1 MASLSATATV
11 VRPGLARGK
20 TSAPKAQAPKSC
32 AMSGLTGSAPAFLGK
47 PSALSAGIVS
57 AGGARGAGSRSV
69 ATMGLFGLGL
79 PELVVIG
86 GVAAVLFG
94 PSKLPELG
102 KSLGKTVKSFQAA
115 ANVRTRPHLARPKTR
130 DHRRIPRRA
139 CSSCSPSPE
148 NKRENVAFPVFEF
161 LASARSIIVLTRGPT
176 NETRRSSKK
185 SSRKAGKPRRPR
197 SPSRSRTARTR
208 RPNERRDAS
217 GEKKKMARLFFFLWT
232 TRATWIFQRATFG
245 SRLCAHANP
254 K

>member
-1 MASLSATATV
+1 MASLPTTATV

-47 PSALSAGIVS
+47 PSALSAGIVT

-115 ANVRTRPHLARPKTR
+115 ANVRTRPHP
-130 DHRRIPRRA
+130 RA
-139 CSSCSPSPE
+139 CDFRDPHVPTRASFPSSARDAFSFFVFRHSSFVI
-148 NKRENVAFPVFEF
+148 RENAIV
-161 LASARSIIVLTRGPT
+161 VLTRG
-176 NETRRSSKK
+176 
-185 SSRKAGKPRRPR
+185 SRPERAGVPRRAQGR
-197 SPSRSRTARTR
+197 
-208 RPNERRDAS
+208 
-217 GEKKKMARLFFFLWT
+217 
-232 TRATWIFQRATFG
+232 QG
-245 SRLCAHANP
+245 SRGGRGAQADRGRRGQEG
-254 K
+254 

>member
-115 ANVRTRPHLARPKTR
+115 ANVRTRPH
-130 DHRRIPRRA
+130 PRASEDPRSSSHSATA

-148 NKRENVAFPVFEF
+148 NKHENVAFTVSSF
-161 LASARSIIVLTRGPT
+161 SRARSSIVVLTRGPT
-176 NETRRSSKK
+176 NKTRRSSKT

-208 RPNERRDAS
+208 RLSERRDAS
-217 GEKKKMARLFFFLWT
+217 GEKKKMARFFF
-232 TRATWIFQRATFG
+232 
-245 SRLCAHANP
+245 SRRRRPRVSKVGVSRYAV
-254 K
+254 

>member
-1 MASLSATATV
+1 MASLPTTATV

-20 TSAPKAQAPKSC
+20 ASAPKAQAPKSC

-47 PSALSAGIVS
+47 PSALSAGIVT

-115 ANVRTRPHLARPKTR
+115 ANVRTRPIILALAISE
-130 DHRRIPRRA
+130 IPTFRRA
-139 CSSCSPSPE
+139 LASPRPRARRVFVYSSFATTRE
-148 NKRENVAFPVFEF
+148 RENAIV
-161 LASARSIIVLTRGPT
+161 VLTRG
-176 NETRRSSKK
+176 
-185 SSRKAGKPRRPR
+185 SRPERAGVPRRAQGR
-197 SPSRSRTARTR
+197 
-208 RPNERRDAS
+208 
-217 GEKKKMARLFFFLWT
+217 
-232 TRATWIFQRATFG
+232 QG
-245 SRLCAHANP
+245 SRGDRGAQADRGRRGQEG
-254 K
+254 

>member
-1 MASLSATATV
+1 MPSLSATATV

-20 TSAPKAQAPKSC
+20 TSAPKAQAHKSC

-47 PSALSAGIVS
+47 PSALSAGIVT

-115 ANVRTRPHLARPKTR
+115 ANVRARPRPRASDFRDPHVPARASFPSSRARDAFRFSSFERTIVVLTR
-130 DHRRIPRRA
+130 DSRPERAGVPRRA
-139 CSSCSPSPE
+139 QGRQGS
-148 NKRENVAFPVFEF
+148 
-161 LASARSIIVLTRGPT
+161 RGGRGAQADRGRRVQ
-176 NETRRSSKK
+176 ESRVSDDERRSRA
-185 SSRKAGKPRRPR
+185 SRFARDCRSAVRRR
-197 SPSRSRTARTR
+197 RRNRT
-208 RPNERRDAS
+208 
-217 GEKKKMARLFFFLWT
+217 GE
-232 TRATWIFQRATFG
+232 
-245 SRLCAHANP
+245 
-254 K
+254 

>member
-1 MASLSATATV
+1 MASLPTTATV

-20 TSAPKAQAPKSC
+20 ASAPKAQAPKSC

-47 PSALSAGIVS
+47 PSALSAGIVT

-115 ANVRTRPHLARPKTR
+115 ANVRTRPH
-130 DHRRIPRRA
+130 PRASEDPRSSSHSATA

-148 NKRENVAFPVFEF
+148 NKHENVAFPVFEF
-161 LASARSIIVLTRGPT
+161 LASAIVD
-176 NETRRSSKK
+176 
-185 SSRKAGKPRRPR
+185 RRPDPR
-197 SPSRSRTARTR
+197 SHQQNAQEFQDELKEGREAEEAAEPKQI
-208 RPNERRDAS
+208 ED
-217 GEKKKMARLFFFLWT
+217 GEDKKAE
-232 TRATWIFQRATFG
+232 
-245 SRLCAHANP
+245 
-254 K
+254 

>member
-115 ANVRTRPHLARPKTR
+115 ANVRTRPH
-130 DHRRIPRRA
+130 PR
-139 CSSCSPSPE
+139 
-148 NKRENVAFPVFEF
+148 
-161 LASARSIIVLTRGPT
+161 ASEDP
-176 NETRRSSKK
+176 RSS
-185 SSRKAGKPRRPR
+185 SHSA
-197 SPSRSRTARTR
+197 TR
-208 RPNERRDAS
+208 VLELLPLS
-217 GEKKKMARLFFFLWT
+217 
-232 TRATWIFQRATFG
+232 
-245 SRLCAHANP
+245 
-254 K
+254 

>member
-1 MASLSATATV
+1 MASLPTTATV

-20 TSAPKAQAPKSC
+20 ASAPKAQAPKSC

-47 PSALSAGIVS
+47 PSALSAGIVT

-115 ANVRTRPHLARPKTR
+115 ANVRTRPHP
-130 DHRRIPRRA
+130 RA
-139 CSSCSPSPE
+139 CDFRDPHVPTRASFPS
-148 NKRENVAFPVFEF
+148 
-161 LASARSIIVLTRGPT
+161 SARATRFRDS
-176 NETRRSSKK
+176 RR
-185 SSRKAGKPRRPR
+185 
-197 SPSRSRTARTR
+197 ARTR
-208 RPNERRDAS
+208 S
-217 GEKKKMARLFFFLWT
+217 
-232 TRATWIFQRATFG
+232 
-245 SRLCAHANP
+245 SS
-254 K
+254 